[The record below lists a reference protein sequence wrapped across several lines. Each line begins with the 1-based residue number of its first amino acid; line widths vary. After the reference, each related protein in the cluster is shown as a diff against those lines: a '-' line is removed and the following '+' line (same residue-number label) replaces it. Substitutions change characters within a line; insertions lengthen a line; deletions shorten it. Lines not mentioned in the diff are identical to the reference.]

1 MADLMALTREQ
12 KCMVFGVIP
21 VRYSVPE
28 GTVEHEFCRD
38 LNIAEDGVKWK
49 DAIEFV
55 MAGNKSRTVRDF
67 WASVRIEYFRE
78 GGRVLEEE
86 VLEVVFE

>member
-1 MADLMALTREQ
+1 MALTREQ

-21 VRYSVPE
+21 VRYFIPE
-28 GTVEHEFCRD
+28 DTVEHEFCCD
-38 LNIAEDGVKWK
+38 LDIAEDGVKWK

-55 MAGNKSRTVRDF
+55 MAGNKSRTLRDF
-67 WASVRIEYFRE
+67 WANVRIEYLRE
-78 GGRVLEEE
+78 GGRMLQAE